1 MYIALVDIEFIII
14 FNLCLNVVMII
25 CIGKELE
32 MCI

>member
-1 MYIALVDIEFIII
+1 MYIVLVDIEFIII

-25 CIGKELE
+25 YIGKELE